1 MVWCSNAV
9 ISNGKDTFEERR
21 PLTNRPN
28 PWPLPVFVSLLC
40 RFSALSHFPIFP
52 LPGFSSSVFLGASTV
67 DAASYL
73 INKFVNTQVTAC
85 HPVRP
90 PYIRTSVHPCIH
102 LSIHPFM
109 CLSLSPKLTSTLAA
123 YVASCTRWHSEKL
136 ISLIAECLPS
146 FKMGPLLGSYMWTF
160 FGNYFWD
167 REYAELIELIECF
180 SFWARGER
188 KILQVYFIP
197 KVLSA
202 VSLILIL
209 MKEHF

>member
-1 MVWCSNAV
+1 
-9 ISNGKDTFEERR
+9 
-21 PLTNRPN
+21 
-28 PWPLPVFVSLLC
+28 
-40 RFSALSHFPIFP
+40 
-52 LPGFSSSVFLGASTV
+52 
-67 DAASYL
+67 
-73 INKFVNTQVTAC
+73 
-85 HPVRP
+85 
-90 PYIRTSVHPCIH
+90 
-102 LSIHPFM
+102 M

-180 SFWARGER
+180 SFWAHGER
-188 KILQVYFIP
+188 EILQVYFTP

-202 VSLILIL
+202 VSLIVII
-209 MKEHF
+209 MKEHFLNIKIKNASQWLVIANIYTAFKFLTDLSS